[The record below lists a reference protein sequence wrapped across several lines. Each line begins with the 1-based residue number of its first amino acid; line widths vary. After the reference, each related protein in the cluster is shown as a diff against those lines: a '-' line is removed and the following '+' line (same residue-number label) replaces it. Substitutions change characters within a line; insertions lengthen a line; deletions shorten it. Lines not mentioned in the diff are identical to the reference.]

1 MNLKGETMLNEIKT
15 PKDIYSDVLIKIH
28 RAALER
34 NYITQD
40 AIMVEEITDK
50 GFEYSAD
57 WLDDEEFYATF
68 KGNKVG
74 YYLGL
79 CVNCL
84 CGGMVYADAWAYGG
98 DTIDKIKYD
107 EIYDGG
113 VWNNIFV
120 LLEMKGENNC
130 KDFQNFIIEMYEKWV
145 VLLKD
150 YFKSDDANK
159 YISTSLAAFFQLG
172 VTLRLDILGY

>member
-1 MNLKGETMLNEIKT
+1 MDNNLKTPNELFNIFLVDIHKAAYEKMYTET
-15 PKDIYSDVLIKIH
+15 
-28 RAALER
+28 
-34 NYITQD
+34 D
-40 AIMVEEITDK
+40 AIMVRELLDA
-50 GFEYSAD
+50 GFEYTRS
-57 WLDDEEFYATF
+57 WLKDSEFYLTF
-68 KGNKVG
+68 KGNMVG

-84 CGGMVYADAWAYGG
+84 GGGLEYADAWADGG
-98 DTIDKIKYD
+98 DRMSKIKYD

-120 LLEMKGENNC
+120 LLEMDNPDER

-145 VLLKD
+145 VLIKD
-150 YFKSDDANK
+150 YLKTDKANE
-159 YISTSLAAFFQLG
+159 YIIYTVTAFFQLG